1 MRAGAAQIDRSQARI
16 VAQEF
21 IDIEDTA
28 SDDVAP
34 APYYIFSRGAGKG
47 FVIVS
52 GDDAIAPILGYT
64 DQGDYDESQL
74 PIQLKTYLKAWE
86 EKITKLQ
93 QQNAGVK

>member
-1 MRAGAAQIDRSQARI
+1 MNVRKILLLLAIFATLRAGAAQIDRSQARI

-47 FVIVS
+47 SSSAVTT
-52 GDDAIAPILGYT
+52 L
-64 DQGDYDESQL
+64 
-74 PIQLKTYLKAWE
+74 
-86 EKITKLQ
+86 
-93 QQNAGVK
+93 